1 MNDRRKTDTYRED
14 EISLVDLWRVLVKH
28 KKRVFLVW
36 LLISLAGVIAAV
48 LMPERYAYTTLV
60 EIGRLTAETGKDNL
74 VETAD
79 EARVRLIAGII
90 PVIERRFLGEG
101 KDAYGINVKVPEKS
115 PSFL

>member
-1 MNDRRKTDTYRED
+1 MNDRRKTDAYRED

-60 EIGRLTAETGKDNL
+60 EIGRPPAGTGKDNL

-90 PVIERRFLGEG
+90 PVIERRFLGE
-101 KDAYGINVKVPEKS
+101 
-115 PSFL
+115 